1 MQCLFQSLKTVTAQ
15 LQQPLIPQNAQVT
28 LKISN
33 SGGKYL
39 ENLLFFSGP
48 RSKKE
53 IVMLSQH
60 QRKFS
65 DFDMELP
72 PLEVQN

>member
-1 MQCLFQSLKTVTAQ
+1 M
-15 LQQPLIPQNAQVT
+15 
-28 LKISN
+28 
-33 SGGKYL
+33 
-39 ENLLFFSGP
+39 FFSGP

-53 IVMLSQH
+53 IVMLSQQ